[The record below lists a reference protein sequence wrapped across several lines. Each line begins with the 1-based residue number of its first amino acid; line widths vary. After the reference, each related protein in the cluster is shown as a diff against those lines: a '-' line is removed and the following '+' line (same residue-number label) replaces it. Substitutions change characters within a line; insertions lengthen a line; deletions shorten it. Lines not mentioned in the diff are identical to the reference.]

1 MSENTQ
7 RQINSSQILAML
19 AEGKDRKAIKEELGI
34 SHAEMRYIFSHPSL
48 KNAKPKKDPSA
59 SFVFVDDVAGEVAHT
74 VTEADVVANDGDP
87 ALAES
92 VGETVVFSQPVE
104 PEEVAKEEAQQEP
117 KDAISKTPEWMK

>member
-7 RQINSSQILAML
+7 RQITSSQILAML

-34 SHAEMRYIFSHPSL
+34 SHAEMKYIFSHPSL

-59 SFVFVDDVAGEVAHT
+59 SFMFVDDVAGETVHT
-74 VTEADVVANDGDP
+74 VTQEDVDANDGDP
-87 ALAES
+87 ALAEV
-92 VGETVVFSQPVE
+92 VGETVVLGTPVE
-104 PEEVAKEEAQQEP
+104 PEEVAQEEAQQEP